1 MYKKL
6 LGIINE
12 DFDATTGQ
20 LLIICCTLEVNLPC
34 SINISIC
41 LSEIQQNAHK
51 KQPQH
56 TKCTWLL
63 KGRRT
68 SEG

>member
-12 DFDATTGQ
+12 DFDATTSQ

-34 SINISIC
+34 LINISIC
-41 LSEIQQNAHK
+41 PSETQLNARK
-51 KQPQH
+51 KQKQH
-56 TKCTWLL
+56 TNCTWLL
-63 KGRRT
+63 KGRLT
-68 SEG
+68 SE